1 VAASGLALLGLFIA
15 GCTGDNN
22 ESLTA
27 QRLQGIAQ
35 VYLDY
40 AAARSAGPASE
51 QILREH
57 LTALPDFVR
66 EGYGFA
72 GVSEQEAFRSLRDGE
87 PFVIRYGLGLSG
99 LSDSPSPVLAYES
112 RGTDAGMRLVVYLST
127 QVEQVDEARLRELVG
142 EVR

>member
-1 VAASGLALLGLFIA
+1 MT
-15 GCTGDNN
+15 GCTGDND
-22 ESLTA
+22 ESQTA

-51 QILREH
+51 QVLREH
-57 LTALPDFVR
+57 LAGLPDFVR

-72 GVSEQEAFRSLRDGE
+72 GLSEDEAFRSLRDGE
-87 PFVIRYGLGLSG
+87 PFVIRYGLGLGG
-99 LSDSPSPVLAYES
+99 LSGNSSPVLAYES
-112 RGTDAGMRLVVYLST
+112 RGTEAGLRLVVYLST
-127 QVEQVDEARLRELVG
+127 KVEQVDEARLRELVG